1 MLGSGCFLFNGIVK
15 QITGARRM
23 SIITLNNITKQYALG
38 KTTVHALKEIS
49 FSAHAGDFIALSG
62 PSGSGKSTALNLIG
76 CIDTPSSGNV
86 EINGVKTSD
95 MSDKQITR
103 LRHEKLGFIFQSFNL
118 IPVLNVYENVE
129 FPLLLDSSR
138 NNPYAK
144 LTDKEKVEW
153 VDYLIDQVGLSD
165 RKINRPNELSG
176 GQRQR
181 VAIARAL
188 VTKPDIVL
196 ADEPTANLD
205 SKTGEQIITLMH
217 QMNQELGTTFVFST
231 HDPRVVDIAD
241 HVVKL
246 RDGEIID
253 EYMQNE
259 HNIQPSEPAPA
270 TVQG

>member
-1 MLGSGCFLFNGIVK
+1 MLINNGKRFNGGVK
-15 QITGARRM
+15 IHTGECLM
-23 SIITLNNITKQYALG
+23 SIITLNSITKQYALG

-49 FSAHAGDFIALSG
+49 FSAQSGDFIALSG

-76 CIDTPSSGNV
+76 CIDTPTSGSV

-95 MSDKQITR
+95 MTDKQITR
-103 LRHEKLGFIFQSFNL
+103 LRHEKLGFIFQTFNL
-118 IPVLNVYENVE
+118 VPVLNVYENIE
-129 FPLLLDSSR
+129 FPLLLDSGRS
-138 NNPYAK
+138 NPYAGFIG
-144 LTDKEKVEW
+144 KEKEAW
-153 VDYLIDQVGLSD
+153 IDYLIEQVGLAD
-165 RKINRPNELSG
+165 RKQNRPNELSG

-205 SKTGEQIITLMH
+205 SKTGEQIISLMH

-231 HDPRVVDIAD
+231 HDSRVVEIAD

-253 EYMQNE
+253 EYFQGD
-259 HNIQPSEPAPA
+259 HQPTTAKQTA
-270 TVQG
+270 TV